1 MRDERDYSLKAHN
14 TFGIEAKCERFIE
27 FTSVEEAQQV
37 SEILRE
43 SERPYIIIGG
53 GSNLLLTK
61 DYPGIVVRSDILGI
75 QISQGDRHAV
85 RSTGLTACLSPC
97 EMTCGSGEVFDEI
110 VEASLMAGLYGLENL
125 SLIPGDVG
133 ASAVQNIGAYGVEAK
148 DYIDSIEAVEIASGK
163 VVTIQAKDCGY
174 GYRQSKFKTVW
185 KNKYL
190 ITHVTYRLSTVFKPH
205 LEYGNLRETHLETLR
220 EQASGARARQAQ
232 GPTSV
237 AEPVEAQH
245 LRNTIIEIRQAKLPD
260 PKVMGNAGSFFMNPI
275 VPRAQYETLAAQYPA
290 MPHYEVDAEC
300 VKIPAGWMIEQCGWK
315 GKSLGRAGV
324 HDKQALV
331 LVNLGGAT
339 GEEIV
344 RLCQAIQKD
353 VKEKFGIEIYPEVN
367 II

>member
-1 MRDERDYSLKAHN
+1 METHENDHMIDERDYSLKAHN

-37 SEILRE
+37 AGILRE

-75 QISQGDRHAV
+75 QISQE
-85 RSTGLTACLSPC
+85 

-125 SLIPGDVG
+125 SLIPGYVG

-148 DYIDSIEAVEIASGK
+148 DYIETIEAVEIATGK
-163 VVTIQAKDCGY
+163 VVIIKARDCGY
-174 GYRQSKFKTVW
+174 GYRQSKFKTEW

-190 ITHVTYRLSTVFKPH
+190 ITHVTYRLSTIFKPH
-205 LEYGNLRETHLETLR
+205 LEYGNLKGTLGPGPIVPFRLR
-220 EQASGARARQAQ
+220 EVIVGI
-232 GPTSV
+232 
-237 AEPVEAQH
+237 
-245 LRNTIIEIRQAKLPD
+245 RNEKLPD

-275 VPRAQYETLAAQYPA
+275 VPRAQYEALAVRYPE
-290 MPHYEVDAEC
+290 MPHYEVDAER
-300 VKIPAGWMIEQCGWK
+300 VKIPAGWMIDQCGWK

-339 GEEIV
+339 GDEIV
-344 RLCQAIQKD
+344 KLCLAIQKD
-353 VKEKFGIEIYPEVN
+353 VKEKFGIEIHPEVN
-367 II
+367 IV